1 MTWPIN
7 IDVAA
12 LEFVYSAKL
21 CGALS
26 LFVKFIV
33 TAAPAGTVIV
43 VLSNT
48 KFSVVRLMET
58 LCIDVGGGGGVGADE
73 GVGGVTGI
81 VGGVAVGI
89 GMVAGIVVA
98 AGEAGTIVTGGVA
111 GIGAGDVGVDAGIVV
126 GDVDVQDAVTS
137 KAAIS
142 TGATKYLRLS
152 IIWLFI
158 FFPLQSIK
166 TKFRGY
172 FLIAF

>member
-26 LFVKFIV
+26 LFVKFMV

-98 AGEAGTIVTGGVA
+98 AGEAGAIVTGGVA
-111 GIGAGDVGVDAGIVV
+111 GIGAGDVGTADVIFV
-126 GDVDVQDAVTS
+126 DVDVHDAMTI

-142 TGATKYLRLS
+142 TGATKYFRLS
-152 IIWLFI
+152 RIWLFI
-158 FFPLQSIK
+158 FFPL
-166 TKFRGY
+166 
-172 FLIAF
+172 